1 MNSIKAYLIRR
12 KMKKGGLSFN
22 RDNLL
27 KSRPVRNSLIKW
39 EKAESDEVSL
49 IVPQKDTLWVKVVTK
64 IFMLPRS
71 RVVQLDE
78 VGSFVWT
85 MCDGNNTIDNIMRA
99 LSNKYKLTH
108 KEAQTSLFAFFRMLG
123 KKGMIGFAVPKTKTT
138 DEQEVESKLGAL
150 TNQK

>member
-1 MNSIKAYLIRR
+1 MNSIKAFLIRR

-39 EKAESDEVSL
+39 EKSESDEVSL

-78 VGSFVWT
+78 VGSCLWG
-85 MCDGNNTIDNIMRA
+85 MCFGNNT
-99 LSNKYKLTH
+99 
-108 KEAQTSLFAFFRMLG
+108 KEKINLAFF
-123 KKGMIGFAVPKTKTT
+123 TK
-138 DEQEVESKLGAL
+138 
-150 TNQK
+150 